1 MKAWRA
7 HEFGPYQ
14 DVLRFEECDDPT
26 PPNAGVVIDVGAAA
40 LNFPDILAIAGQ
52 YQVKAPLP
60 FVPGIEA
67 CGVVSAAGPN
77 SKFKVGDRVIANA
90 LWGAFGEKM
99 EAPDMGCF
107 VAPAG
112 MSDAAAAA
120 FCVTYQTSYF
130 ALDYRARLQAGETL
144 LVHGGAGGVG
154 TSCIQIGK
162 AMGATVIATAG
173 SEEKLEIC
181 RKCGADHV
189 INYREED
196 FVPIVKRLT
205 GGRGADVIYD
215 PVGGDVFSRSTKC
228 ISFGGRI
235 LVIGFTSGT
244 IPEIRTNRVLIK
256 NMSVIGLFWGAYQLH
271 QPQLIHDTHE
281 ILSNMYAQ
289 STVAPVIC
297 ETLPLSRLPDALDLI
312 SSRRSYGKVVVTP

>member
-7 HEFGPYQ
+7 HQFGPYN
-14 DVLRFEECDDPT
+14 DVLQFEECPDPT
-26 PPNAGVVIDVGAAA
+26 APRGGVVIDVHAAA

-67 CGVVSAAGPN
+67 CGVVTEAGEG
-77 SKFKVGDRVIANA
+77 SRFAVGDRVIANA
-90 LWGAFGEKM
+90 LWGAFGQKM
-99 EAPDMGCF
+99 EAPDMSCF
-107 VAPAG
+107 AAPAG
-112 MSDAAAAA
+112 MSDAAAAG
-120 FCVTYQTSYF
+120 FVVTYQTSYF
-130 ALDYRARLQAGETL
+130 ALEYRARLQPGEVL

-173 SEEKLEIC
+173 SEEKLQVC
-181 RKCGADHV
+181 RDCGADHV
-189 INYREED
+189 INYRDDD
-196 FVPIVKRLT
+196 FVAAVKRIT

-228 ISFGGRI
+228 IAFGGRI

-244 IPEIRTNRVLIK
+244 IPELRTNRILIK

-281 ILSNMYAQ
+281 ILTGMYAE
-289 STVAPVIC
+289 SKIEPVIC
-297 ETLPLSRLPDALDLI
+297 QTRPLAQLPAALDLI
-312 SSRRSYGKVVVTP
+312 SERKSYGKVVVAG